1 MLAEKIRKEVVQ
13 MCWGVGH
20 YREPEPILDC
30 IEHILTEWHYS
41 ADVDVFVSKWEKTGC
56 HLYTKALV
64 KFGSGVYSLILS
76 ETCEPDV
83 LIYKQ
88 NDITYLLASVIEET
102 EQELARL
109 RSEGV
114 ELIDPLSH
122 MLQEMEQFQ
131 SIYQDQDQTRE

>member
-41 ADVDVFVSKWEKTGC
+41 ADVDVFVSKWEETGC

>member
-1 MLAEKIRKEVVQ
+1 MLAQKIRKEVVQ

-20 YREPEPILDC
+20 YREPQPILDC
-30 IEHILTEWHYS
+30 MEHILTNWPYS
-41 ADVDVFVSKWEKTGC
+41 ADVDVFVSKWEETGV
-56 HLYTKALV
+56 HLHTKALV
-64 KFGSGVYSLILS
+64 KIGSGVYSLILS

-102 EQELARL
+102 EEELARL

-114 ELIDPLSH
+114 EVIDPLSH

-131 SIYQDQDQTRE
+131 AAQDQEQIRE